1 MRDLS
6 KIERHTVTTRDQRE
20 EKQEPEPKQPKPK
33 KPAVTNKPS
42 EETGDADKS

>member
-6 KIERHTVTTRDQRE
+6 KIERHTVTTSDQRA

-33 KPAVTNKPS
+33 KPAVTIKPT
-42 EETGDADKS
+42 EETGDADQS